1 MRDKGPVSRDA
12 AARRRSSRRLD
23 RDDFVMQFL
32 WSGDHLSS
40 GHDAATRVLH
50 MRTLV
55 SVDLDFLHEPADQP
69 DPGALLGLRRLTQ
82 LLERLLH
89 VLHMLAVIGVGTRRH
104 LHVGSVSSRARMG
117 SLYSCMPTSHRRP
130 VRAFQGLTLFRYQ
143 TPNRPPSRTR
153 FLTLSSERAGSNCRT
168 YGQPR
173 LANSGAHS
181 PDQQPEPNE
190 DSEQADEGT
199 EGDDDSHAYI
209 IALA

>member
-55 SVDLDFLHEPADQP
+55 
-69 DPGALLGLRRLTQ
+69 
-82 LLERLLH
+82 
-89 VLHMLAVIGVGTRRH
+89 
-104 LHVGSVSSRARMG
+104 SVSSRARMG